1 MSREEVNSKILQFFE
16 NIEKYYGCKTEITEG
31 IYSGTDSEN
40 ADLATWNISE
50 FNLVRSAYRKKGN
63 RFMIEG
69 KGRYY
74 EISAENII
82 SLEQPGRNKFE
93 FIEQYGNSVF
103 RITKIKFHYKY

>member
-1 MSREEVNSKILQFFE
+1 MSREEVNSKILHFFE

-40 ADLATWNISE
+40 ADLTTWNISE